1 MQKKK
6 MKDTATVSAPSRI
19 TRREVVCVSRE
30 GVERVNLSRSR
41 CGDDLQIQR
50 QPACK
55 KSLLIRE
62 SLRHE
67 ARRLGNT
74 KVLTYPLNPDIFP
87 IAAAK
92 SPPNAPAKV
101 VEEKKKVYLFC
112 ASCLRYH
119 IPIR

>member
-6 MKDTATVSAPSRI
+6 MKDTATVSAPSRM
-19 TRREVVCVSRE
+19 TRRGVVCISRG
-30 GVERVNLSRSR
+30 GVERVKFSRSR
-41 CGDDLQIQR
+41 YGDDLQIQR

-74 KVLTYPLNPDIFP
+74 KVCTHISSQSRHL
-87 IAAAK
+87 
-92 SPPNAPAKV
+92 PNRRRQEPTK
-101 VEEKKKVYLFC
+101 C
-112 ASCLRYH
+112 SCQSG
-119 IPIR
+119 